1 MANRVPK
8 NIKKNSANTIFVK
21 YLVFAVIFLHISAL
35 TLVIR
40 VRVTCSDEF
49 LQIKAKLFF
58 IPVVNKKIE
67 FSKLIRQKNDGER
80 VKTEAEKSK
89 PPSAATLG
97 IARRIISRTIA
108 QRFDL
113 VGSLGLSD
121 AAATAYAAGTIG
133 IVYTQ
138 ACAFLCYD
146 RLNES
151 GITPVYDYPHADLT
165 FDGIFCISFADIIV
179 AVCDVRHRFERTGA
193 SKRSENGYYIAE

>member
-1 MANRVPK
+1 M
-8 NIKKNSANTIFVK
+8 
-21 YLVFAVIFLHISAL
+21 HISAL

-40 VRVTCSDEF
+40 VRATCSDEF

-58 IPVVNKKIE
+58 IPVFVKKIE
-67 FSKLIRQKNDGER
+67 FSKLIRQESDGDDEKNED
-80 VKTEAEKSK
+80 KKAK

-97 IARRIISRTIA
+97 IIKRIASRIVA

-113 VGSLGLSD
+113 GGSLGLSD

-138 ACAFLCYD
+138 SCTFLCYD
-146 RLNES
+146 RLSGS
-151 GITPVYDYPHADLT
+151 GITPVYDDPQVDLT

-179 AVCDVRHRFERTGA
+179 AVCDVRPRFERA
-193 SKRSENGYYIAE
+193 CACERSENGYYIAE